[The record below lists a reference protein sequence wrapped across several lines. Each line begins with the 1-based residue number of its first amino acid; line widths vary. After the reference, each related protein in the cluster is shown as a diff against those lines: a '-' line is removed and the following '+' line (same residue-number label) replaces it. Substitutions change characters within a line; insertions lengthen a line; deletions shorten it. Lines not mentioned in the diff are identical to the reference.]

1 MTNQQEKEKNIE
13 DIKKIIK
20 ENKDF
25 NIVIKIG
32 EK

>member
-1 MTNQQEKEKNIE
+1 MEEKEKNIE

-25 NIVIKIG
+25 NIVINVG
-32 EK
+32 EKE